1 MNLGAQ
7 LSLQMH
13 YQRAKHWV
21 VASGMAEIING
32 DISRLHT
39 ENQSTYT
46 PLRTV
51 HRLKNP
57 EITAQG
63 EIPPEVKKTVSAH
76 PPRRFSRGNLRKGH
90 SFCSLARLIPRHN
103 AA

>member
-7 LSLQMH
+7 LSLQLH
-13 YQRAKHWV
+13 YQRAKNWV

-57 EITAQG
+57 GTIPLVIIEIQSG
-63 EIPPEVKKTVSAH
+63 SY
-76 PPRRFSRGNLRKGH
+76 
-90 SFCSLARLIPRHN
+90 LAKMTLCGLMTYMAETNNN
-103 AA
+103 ADSQRIV